1 MSGVAGTLRGTV
13 GESVRVRVR
22 VPYGYAD
29 GCRTGTGDGAGMTA
43 RGTIVGYGVIP
54 LLLGTALAAWV
65 GHAVRQRSL
74 SRA

>member
-13 GESVRVRVR
+13 GESVRVRV
-22 VPYGYAD
+22 PYGYED

-43 RGTIVGYGVIP
+43 RGTIVRYGVIP